1 MLPGKHEKRLH
12 NLAGAV
18 LAALS
23 LFAVYLFVYDANI
36 ESGDTLRLFDVASSL
51 ARYGDDGRDE
61 SFWDQPPDVIS
72 LSTIYPLGDNDIEEP
87 LPALLA
93 SLLYRLGDALPGVGY
108 VHLVWLLSP
117 LALSLAAALFFL
129 LVLQLGYQPGTAF
142 LATLLMGAFTIL
154 LPYSKTLFRDV
165 LLVPCFLLIAVALIQ
180 AKSNLI
186 RKRWRSIAWAM
197 LATLEFAAALQIKTS
212 AVLALPGLLV
222 LLLPFDLTVRRW
234 LSWAFAGLLFVLLG
248 LIAMLA
254 YLPSA
259 MEVLRE
265 LLHFAGIGT
274 SWNWAYAQNA
284 LHTYLFSIG
293 GSLWGTSPLLLLAVP
308 GTYWLWRTQRANL
321 VWMVAL
327 LVVVY
332 ALGHALRTG
341 EHWFGGLSWP
351 PRFLIPVVPFV
362 MLLVLPVIDGAVKK
376 RLSVVLGL
384 IVFATLS
391 IWIQAMGVMVP
402 WDYYPGTLPAE
413 SQGLLE
419 WSDGLNR
426 VEYLRWLRVFG
437 AWNSLGYDFAWA
449 RAGMEIWAL
458 ALVLFVVFSWI
469 LFALRY
475 RVKRGVLTLAL
486 SLYCLS
492 LLATLFLGLQALY
505 IRDGDFRA
513 TNAALWAVLQQVEAR
528 ANPGEVLLLADPVY
542 APFFMN
548 YKRSVNPRVI
558 VLPPQPGERR
568 RPDETP
574 AIESDNLDALIGL
587 FPERRIAHLAAPRA
601 VKALSSKR
609 DTVWLLM
616 DLGPYTPWALR
627 PLERYMSRNHFFIS
641 EMNTGDPGVRLLEYH
656 TAIAPLHAGY
666 QGPERRADLD
676 FGVSRMAGYSLVGG
690 GTAQPGEHLLVS
702 LHWSDLQAGAEEAI
716 VAWFLVPADSDQPTL
731 QGFDSRIAGGFLT
744 ADQTSVWDHRAVLLP
759 VDIPP
764 GTYDIWIIVYRFTDN
779 QPVRYEV
786 VGSAIRDGTI
796 GVLSQAFRISSSSP

>member
-12 NLAGAV
+12 NFAGAV

-23 LFAVYLFVYDANI
+23 LFAVYLFVYDSNI

-51 ARYGDDGRDE
+51 VRYGDDGRDE
-61 SFWDQPPDVIS
+61 SFWDQPPDIIS
-72 LSTIYPLGDNDIEEP
+72 LNTIYPLGDNDIEEP

-93 SLLYRLGDALPGVGY
+93 SLLYRIGDVLPVGY

-142 LATLLMGAFTIL
+142 FATLLMGAFTVL

-186 RKRWRSIAWAM
+186 LKRWRSIAWAM
-197 LATLEFAAALQIKTS
+197 LATLGFAAALQIKTS

-222 LLLPFDLTVRRW
+222 LLLPVDLTVRRW
-234 LSWAFAGLLFVLLG
+234 LSWTFASLLVGVLA
-248 LIAMLA
+248 LIATLA

-259 MEVLRE
+259 MGVVRE
-265 LLHFAGIGT
+265 LLNFFGIGV
-274 SWNWAYAQNA
+274 SWNWSYAQNA
-284 LHTYLFSIG
+284 LHTHLFSIG

-308 GTYWLWRTQRANL
+308 GAYWLWRNKRANL
-321 VWMVAL
+321 VWMVVL
-327 LVVVY
+327 LIVGY

-362 MLLVLPVIDGAVKK
+362 MLLLLPVIDGAVKK

-391 IWIQAMGVMVP
+391 LWIQAMGVMVP

-449 RAGMEIWAL
+449 RAGMGIWAL
-458 ALVLFVVFSWI
+458 ALVLFVVFPWI
-469 LFALRY
+469 LFVLRY
-475 RVKRGVLTLAL
+475 RIKRGVLTLAL
-486 SLYCLS
+486 SLHCLS
-492 LLATLFLGLQALY
+492 LLTTLFLGLQALY
-505 IRDGDFRA
+505 TRDGDFRA
-513 TNAALWAVLQQVEAR
+513 ANAALWAAMQHVEAR
-528 ANPGEVLLLADPVY
+528 ADSGDVLLLADPVY

-548 YKRSVNPRVI
+548 YKRSMDPRVI

-587 FPERRIAHLAAPRA
+587 FPERRIANLAAPRA
-601 VKALSSKR
+601 VKALASQR
-609 DTVWLLM
+609 DTIWLLM
-616 DLGPYTPWALR
+616 DLGPYTPWARR
-627 PLERYMSRNHFFIS
+627 PLEQYMARNHFFIS

-656 TAIAPLHAGY
+656 TAIAPLYAGY
-666 QGPERRADLD
+666 QGPERRADLN
-676 FGVSRMAGYSLVGG
+676 FGVLRMAGYSFVGG
-690 GTAQPGEHLLVS
+690 RTAQPGEHLLVS
-702 LHWSDLQAGAEEAI
+702 LYWSDLHAGAEEAI
-716 VAWFLVPADSDQPTL
+716 VAWFLVPAGANQPTL
-731 QGFDSRIAGGFLT
+731 QGFDSRIAGGFLA

-759 VDIPP
+759 ADTPP

-786 VGSAIRDGTI
+786 VGSETRDRTI
-796 GVLSQAFRISSSSP
+796 GVLSQAVRISSSSP